1 MKETAEGFGLLCIIG
16 EQNIARSNL
25 ILKSGSLGNVVQ
37 GKTGSG
43 VCGSCGQ
50 DDGCKSWVNKPQTGK
65 AAARIYSRCPLAPIA
80 DGDQGSVASITL
92 NTAKKYTTNNPC
104 TNVPI
109 DVVHIL

>member
-65 AAARIYSRCPLAPIA
+65 GAARICDKAEYGKEIHHKQPAYQCA
-80 DGDQGSVASITL
+80 
-92 NTAKKYTTNNPC
+92 
-104 TNVPI
+104 